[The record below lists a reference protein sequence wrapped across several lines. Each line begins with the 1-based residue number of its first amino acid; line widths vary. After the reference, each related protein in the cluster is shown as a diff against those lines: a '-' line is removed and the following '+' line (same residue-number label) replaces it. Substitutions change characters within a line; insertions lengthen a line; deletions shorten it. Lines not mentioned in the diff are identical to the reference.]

1 MVGDSLADDVVAG
14 NRAGAHTILLDKR
27 GADHGDVRAL
37 FACAE
42 TTPTAVA
49 TSLEH
54 AAELL
59 ETLFELRPPVA
70 TTKKEEAEVEAEAE
84 VEGREK
90 EV

>member
-14 NRAGAHTILLDKR
+14 NRAGAHTILLDER
-27 GADHGDVRAL
+27 GGEHEAVRAS

-49 TSLEH
+49 VSLEH

-59 ETLFELRPPVA
+59 ESMFDLRRPLQSGE
-70 TTKKEEAEVEAEAE
+70 KEEEEEEA
-84 VEGREK
+84 GK
-90 EV
+90 E